1 MAWRNAESRL
11 VRIVRLA
18 AGVLIAVSALA
29 LAAAPAEAR
38 HYRHVP
44 FTTYAH
50 AHHYRHV
57 AHYSGHSS
65 RRWTAVP
72 ASPAFSAIVVDANSG
87 RTLYS
92 VAEDGLRHP
101 ASITKVMTLYLLFE
115 QLDKGAMT
123 LQTRI
128 PVSEHAAAQEP
139 SKLGVEPGETISVE
153 DAIKAVVTRSAND
166 VAVAIAEA
174 IGQDESSFAEMMTRK
189 AHALGM
195 SSTVYRNASGLPN
208 DEQVTTARDLS
219 ILGRSLEERFP
230 RYFKYFSTREFE
242 YAGQTIGNHNHL
254 LGRVDGVDGIKTGYT
269 RASGFNLLTSVHRD
283 GRSLVAVV
291 MGGRSAGARDRI
303 MENLIDDHIAEAST
317 VRTATMVAEAPAP
330 RSRPRPRRS
339 RRRAV
344 PAASGRRRGE
354 RSGPR
359 AFGPRRAAAG
369 GGRRQRRGRRRA
381 GAARRRR
388 RARRPAACRACP
400 GSGAQHRPGPR
411 RFARRG
417 PASRRACA
425 RAASGAHAGSARLG
439 QGPGC
444 RPKGPGGRNRRC
456 RPRRRSPRPP
466 RRRRS
471 PLARPVKPDDP
482 EDAGS
487 GKGWIIQIGATD
499 DAAKA
504 DRASRQGAPAEP
516 LAPRGGQAGHRKSA
530 QGRGHVLSRAL
541 RRPRFGLGGNRLPLP
556 QTRRFLL
563 LRRAGLTK
571 EPRAPVLHFSSE
583 RPSLVAASEHP
594 WPD

>member
-1 MAWRNAESRL
+1 MAWRKRESQL
-11 VRIVRLA
+11 VRIIRLTV
-18 AGVLIAVSALA
+18 GTLIAAAALT

-38 HYRHVP
+38 HYRHVHYSRS
-44 FTTYAH
+44 YAH

-57 AHYSGHSS
+57 AHYRAHSS

-101 ASITKVMTLYLLFE
+101 ASVTKVMTLYLLFE
-115 QLDKGAMT
+115 QLEKGAMT

-139 SKLGVEPGETISVE
+139 SKLGVEPGQTISVE

-174 IGQDESSFAEMMTRK
+174 IGRDESSFAELMTRK

-291 MGGRSAGARDRI
+291 MGGRSAGARDRV

-317 VRTATMVAEAPAP
+317 VRTATLVAEAPGAEEPAAP
-330 RSRPRPRRS
+330 PAEPEAAPARPRPAVVAAKVPARAPSVRAAPPPAAEGDNAEEDGAPAL
-339 RRRAV
+339 RVAAVAPAVQRRAAPAPV
-344 PAASGRRRGE
+344 PARNIDKARIASLAADQHRGE
-354 RSGPR
+354 RTAPEPRQERTPAQLGWVKGPD
-359 AFGPRRAAAG
+359 AAQKGRAAGTDAPTPP
-369 GGRRQRRGRRRA
+369 A
-381 GAARRRR
+381 KPKAAAETTVAARTT
-388 RARRPAACRACP
+388 
-400 GSGAQHRPGPR
+400 
-411 RFARRG
+411 
-417 PASRRACA
+417 
-425 RAASGAHAGSARLG
+425 
-439 QGPGC
+439 
-444 RPKGPGGRNRRC
+444 
-456 RPRRRSPRPP
+456 
-466 RRRRS
+466 
-471 PLARPVKPDDP
+471 VKPDDS
-482 EDAGS
+482 EDAGN

-504 DRASRQGAPAEP
+504 TALLDKARRSRSILAAAKPVTEKVRKGEDTFYRA
-516 LAPRGGQAGHRKSA
+516 
-530 QGRGHVLSRAL
+530 
-541 RRPRFGLGGNRLPLP
+541 RF
-556 QTRRFLL
+556 
-563 LRRAGLTK
+563 AGLDSASAETACRSLK
-571 EPRAPVLHFSSE
+571 RDGFSCFAAP
-583 RPSLVAASEHP
+583 
-594 WPD
+594 D